1 MTSETFC
8 VTTRELSPPE
18 TDLWVPGFF
27 LFSVNSHS
35 ASPVTHATLCRHT
48 VTPFYLTTLWRKLG
62 VNRLQIKAI
71 LVFLLNLTCHRSHL
85 LYTSYFSTFL
95 RLIFCVPGFLSHF
108 PFFASL
114 SLFSVTI
121 NISLDPMVTRRA
133 DSLCL
138 IQGLLSSNPLFQ
150 PSKCQVVSPGLC
162 FLNFPVLTSKFVG
175 LQPMVKRTDS
185 LTWTCFLFSYF
196 LTLVGIDYPLKGLK
210 SFTQLSLRI
219 ALLGLPISSGV
230 FSRKSLR
237 LPPASCGGR
246 GVGRGGLVLSLI
258 PGPRPA
264 VWFIHQLQCCAG
276 FFLFLDWTEEDY
288 GTSRSTWRC

>member
-18 TDLWVPGFF
+18 TDLWAPGFF

-35 ASPVTHATLCRHT
+35 ASPVTHAALCRRP

-71 LVFLLNLTCHRSHL
+71 LVFLLTLTCHRSHL

-133 DSLCL
+133 DSL
-138 IQGLLSSNPLFQ
+138 LF
-150 PSKCQVVSPGLC
+150 
-162 FLNFPVLTSKFVG
+162 
-175 LQPMVKRTDS
+175 DS
-185 LTWTCFLFSYF
+185 
-196 LTLVGIDYPLKGLK
+196 
-210 SFTQLSLRI
+210 
-219 ALLGLPISSGV
+219 
-230 FSRKSLR
+230 
-237 LPPASCGGR
+237 
-246 GVGRGGLVLSLI
+246 
-258 PGPRPA
+258 
-264 VWFIHQLQCCAG
+264 
-276 FFLFLDWTEEDY
+276 
-288 GTSRSTWRC
+288 GTSFLKPSFPTIQMPSSQPWTLLPEFSCPYL